1 MLNLNKNIETAL
13 NELEKRYGN
22 RLAENLES
30 NVYRRELTYDD
41 YLKIETLLS
50 LQQPL
55 TDYHDELIFLVYHQ
69 QTELWFKLVIHEL
82 ERAIKALKAS
92 TPDISSS
99 IDAVT
104 RINRYFAIITNSF
117 SVLLEGLSTEEFLI
131 FRKAFGSAS
140 GFQSLQFRII
150 EILAGLQRDVTEKQN
165 QENAKYTETDQPQP
179 QYQDKTEAK
188 FYWECA
194 SRNLA
199 TNESTLTLLRFKEK
213 HLPYLNFLYS
223 QRESLSL
230 RLNFYQVVSQ
240 RMNRK
245 IEIVKLLET
254 LFDEK
259 IEKDLI
265 VLAEEL
271 LKMDEAIIKWKQAHL
286 KTVAK
291 HLSQVRRGT
300 GETNW
305 GEYLTKSIAEHR
317 CFLELQLARQNVAAK
332 KCF

>member
-13 NELEKRYGN
+13 TELEKRYGN

-69 QTELWFKLVIHEL
+69 QTELWFKLIIHEL

-92 TPDISSS
+92 TPDIISS

-104 RINRYFAIITNSF
+104 RINRYLEILTNSF
-117 SVLLEGLSTEEFLI
+117 SVLFEGLSTEEFLM

-150 EILAGLQRDVTEKQN
+150 EILAGLQREVREKPI
-165 QENAKYTETDQPQP
+165 QENAKYTETDQPQH
-179 QYQDKTEAK
+179 QDKTEAK

-199 TNESTLTLLRFKEK
+199 TNEPTLTLLRFKEK
-213 HLPYLNFLYS
+213 HLPYLNFLYE

-230 RLNFYQVVSQ
+230 RLTFYQVVIQ
-240 RMNRK
+240 RMNQK
-245 IEIVKLLET
+245 IEVVKLLEI
-254 LFDEK
+254 LFDQE

-265 VLAEEL
+265 ALAEEL
-271 LKMDEAIIKWKQAHL
+271 LKMDEAIINWKQAHL

-317 CFLELQLARQNVAAK
+317 CFPELQLARQNVQTK
-332 KCF
+332 KYF

>member
-13 NELEKRYGN
+13 DELEKRYGN

-69 QTELWFKLVIHEL
+69 QTELWFKLIIHEL

-92 TPDISSS
+92 TPDIISSV
-99 IDAVT
+99 DAIT
-104 RINRYFAIITNSF
+104 RINRYLAISTNSF
-117 SVLLEGLSTEEFLI
+117 SVLSEGLSTEEFLR

-150 EILAGLQRDVTEKQN
+150 EILAGLQRDVRENPN
-165 QENAKYTETDQPQP
+165 QENAKYTETAQPK
-179 QYQDKTEAK
+179 DKIEAK

-194 SRNLA
+194 SRNLV
-199 TNESTLTLLRFKEK
+199 TNEPTLTLLRFKEK
-213 HLPYLNFLYS
+213 HLPYLNFLYE

-230 RLNFYQVVSQ
+230 RLTFYQVVSQ
-240 RMNRK
+240 RMNQK
-245 IEIVKLLET
+245 TEVIKLLET
-254 LFDEK
+254 LFDEE

-271 LKMDEAIIKWKQAHL
+271 LKMDEAIIQWKQAHL

-317 CFLELQLARQNVAAK
+317 CFPELQLARQNVQAK
-332 KCF
+332 KSF